1 MKIRG
6 GVIAPDWGF
15 VHRAVQLDIVR
26 KYRLPPLTIERQIDY
41 DDGTHRRC
49 DIYSEF
55 EGKIWEIKSYGSLGK
70 GLSQLNDYVSGK
82 IGGKSIQI
90 GEGARFAGR
99 ITNLYAPS
107 GYPITVYYWTNPGGV
122 ILYRFT
128 IDRRRMRLEPATR
141 NVTVPSTVP
150 STVPATKTVSS
161 NPGLNVSF
169 SGNVSMEDIRK
180 TSNIL
185 NVGSALGAIGL
196 IGLSGLGGV
205 DVWRWTV
212 AQR

>member
-26 KYRLPPLTIERQIDY
+26 KYRLSHLTIERQIDY

-49 DIYSEF
+49 DLYSEL
-55 EGKIWEIKSYGSLGK
+55 EGKIWEVKPYGSLGK
-70 GLSQLNDYVSGK
+70 GLAQLNDYVSGK
-82 IGGKSIQI
+82 IDGKSIRI
-90 GEGARFAGR
+90 GESSRFTGR
-99 ITNLYAPS
+99 ITNLYTPS

-150 STVPATKTVSS
+150 ATKTVSS
-161 NPGLNVSF
+161 NSGLNVSF